1 MVLAI
6 YNKNAN
12 ETEGV
17 VDAIPR
23 KVWVVR
29 FCKAQKRDVCTCGTP
44 EAYIYVGCLIFE
56 LSNLAHIAI

>member
-6 YNKNAN
+6 YNRNAN
-12 ETEGV
+12 ETEDV

-29 FCKAQKRDVCTCGTP
+29 FYKAQKPDLCTCGTP
-44 EAYIYVGCLIFE
+44 EAYI
-56 LSNLAHIAI
+56 